1 MMTKRILI
9 AALVAVLFA
18 VAAVTF
24 TACGDDPADIEG
36 TAIEG
41 WSDSWGADEWGNGY
55 VPPSSDPDDYNTI
68 DWSKDYIDYTES
80 ISAMRGSKFLPFY
93 PGNGAHKYEAENA
106 EITGN
111 ASANGNKVGYLDNSS
126 VTYRITSEVA
136 CSALVV
142 LSVGVTGDAPDGVRF
157 GLQYTMYFNDDLVD
171 TDDCWLRGT
180 GDWGTF
186 ADNPVAAVEL
196 KEGENTITFFSGTSR
211 SDMDGIK
218 LVPTKEDAA
227 KYPADPDKY
236 QAVFPVGKI
245 EAEDT
250 SYSGAQIEYNAGRSG
265 GMSLGFISYSTVI
278 EFFVKNDTDAP
289 VTKTLVMNGGAGSL
303 QDKSNAKKDRMT
315 LTVGGEAAELTGD
328 LKVENGNW
336 YEQFYDI
343 EIAEVTFPANSKT
356 SVRITLSDSVNVDYF
371 DFVDATA

>member
-9 AALVAVLFA
+9 AALAAVLFA
-18 VAAVTF
+18 AAALTF
-24 TACGDDPADIEG
+24 TACGDDPADIG
-36 TAIEG
+36 GPAIEG

-80 ISAMRGSKFLPFY
+80 ISATRGGKFLPFY

-106 EITGN
+106 EITGG
-111 ASANGNKVGYLDNSS
+111 ASASGNKVGYLDNSS
-126 VTYRITSEVA
+126 VTYRITSEYA

-142 LSVGVTGDAPDGVRF
+142 LSVGVTPDAPDGVRF
-157 GLQYTMYFNDDLVD
+157 GLQYTMYCNDDLVD
-171 TDDCWLRGT
+171 TDDCWLQGT

-196 KEGENTITFFSGTSR
+196 KKGENTITFFSGTSR

-227 KYPADPDKY
+227 KYPAEPDRY

-250 SYSGAQIEYNAGRSG
+250 SFSGAQIEKNKDRSG
-265 GMSLGFISYSTVI
+265 GMSLGFISSSTVI
-278 EFFVKNDTDAP
+278 EFIVKNDTASP
-289 VTKTLVMNGGAGSL
+289 VTKTLVMNGGAGP
-303 QDKSNAKKDRMT
+303 QNSNAKKDRMT
-315 LTVGGEAAELTGD
+315 LTVGGEAVELTGD
-328 LKVENGNW
+328 LKLAGSGNW

-343 EIAEVTFPANSKT
+343 EIAEVTFPANSRT